1 MTKDRVSPAGR
12 SDGVDVPGMTARRTA
27 MLALDEFLVRSQ
39 PLDETLERLFAG
51 PEARDL
57 APRDRGLARAIATA
71 SVRHLGSIGAAL
83 QSRLARGL
91 PRHSGRLETIL
102 VASVAQILYLDVPDH
117 AAVDLALRLVH
128 ADPDGRRF
136 AALANGI
143 LRTIARERD
152 AVLASAD
159 PLGADTPEWLARRW
173 IKTYGEATARR
184 IAEAHMH
191 EASVDL
197 SVKSDPEGWAKRL
210 GAALLPT
217 GSLRLVERSPI
228 VTLPGYDEGAWWV
241 QDAAAAVP
249 ARLLGVVAG
258 ERVADFCAAPG
269 GKTAQLASAGA
280 HVTAIDRSAKRLE
293 RLEENMKRL
302 GLLVE
307 TIAAD
312 AASLKAEPFDAIL
325 IDAPCSATGTIRRH
339 PDVAW
344 IKQEGDL
351 ARLAALQTRLIDAAA
366 RLLRPGG
373 RLVYCTCSLEPEE
386 GDAQIAAAL
395 QRHPELI
402 RSPLGEADRMALG
415 SDLAAVVNERG
426 ELRTLPFIMPN
437 DDPRLAGVDGFFAA
451 RLVRS

>member
-1 MTKDRVSPAGR
+1 
-12 SDGVDVPGMTARRTA
+12 
-27 MLALDEFLVRSQ
+27 
-39 PLDETLERLFAG
+39 
-51 PEARDL
+51 
-57 APRDRGLARAIATA
+57 
-71 SVRHLGSIGAAL
+71 
-83 QSRLARGL
+83 
-91 PRHSGRLETIL
+91 
-102 VASVAQILYLDVPDH
+102 
-117 AAVDLALRLVH
+117 
-128 ADPDGRRF
+128 
-136 AALANGI
+136 
-143 LRTIARERD
+143 
-152 AVLASAD
+152 
-159 PLGADTPEWLARRW
+159 
-173 IKTYGEATARR
+173 
-184 IAEAHMH
+184 
-191 EASVDL
+191 
-197 SVKSDPEGWAKRL
+197 
-210 GAALLPT
+210 
-217 GSLRLVERSPI
+217 
-228 VTLPGYDEGAWWV
+228 
-241 QDAAAAVP
+241 
-249 ARLLGVVAG
+249 
-258 ERVADFCAAPG
+258 
-269 GKTAQLASAGA
+269 
-280 HVTAIDRSAKRLE
+280 
-293 RLEENMKRL
+293 MKRL

-386 GDAQIAAAL
+386 GEAQIAAAL